1 MDNFNERISDVENKI
16 TNPES
21 QVEEIEKTKPDYDP
35 LNDLEVKT
43 DAALDNYKNR
53 CEDLEEYVPKA
64 NHGRGV
70 DALMNEL
77 YCKKF
82 NFFIYGIKENQQNV
96 WETKTE
102 SAKLVYDFMRDAL
115 LLKNPEAIKLADIH
129 GLLQHPVLNPA
140 GGKVTHPIII
150 KLTNSS
156 DKHLIFQSLKNLN
169 SLRKTNY

>member
-35 LNDLEVKT
+35 LNDPEVKT
-43 DAALDNYKNR
+43 DAAR
-53 CEDLEEYVPKA
+53 CDDLEEYVQKA
-64 NHGRGV
+64 NHRSGV

-77 YCKKF
+77 YSKKF
-82 NFFIYGIKENQQNV
+82 NFLIYGTKENQQNV

-115 LLKNPEAIKLADIH
+115 LLKNPEAIKLADVH
-129 GLLQHPVLNPA
+129 CLLQHSVLNPA
-140 GGKVTHPIII
+140 GGKVTHPITI

-156 DKHLIFQSLKNLN
+156 DKHSIFQSLKNLN
-169 SLRKTNY
+169 SLRRTNY